1 MLANIEL
8 MQTVIWQNVL
18 TGFFYYEQQH
28 AKETRFRKNKFF
40 QNLSAK
46 NNSHKN

>member
-28 AKETRFRKNKFF
+28 AKETRFRKISSSKIVPE
-40 QNLSAK
+40 K